1 MPSSKFRR
9 MDGWRESVLGLG
21 EKANLSWRKPE
32 VD

>member
-1 MPSSKFRR
+1 
-9 MDGWRESVLGLG
+9 MDEWRESVLGLG